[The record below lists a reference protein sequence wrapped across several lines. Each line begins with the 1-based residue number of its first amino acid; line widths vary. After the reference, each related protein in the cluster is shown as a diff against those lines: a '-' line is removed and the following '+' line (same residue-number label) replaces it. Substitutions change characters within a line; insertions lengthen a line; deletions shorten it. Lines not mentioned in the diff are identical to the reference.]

1 MAGGEGGGRYRPAPP
16 TGPRLGIGGRY
27 FWPVAGRFCFG
38 PPTQRS
44 AAPRRAALLSPCPQL
59 PLLTALFSLPP
70 PNPLPFSSLE
80 AKHVN
85 KKATKKHQDRR
96 PKKSRPSDINRKPV
110 EYPDAGTAP
119 PEYTISDAPAVVAKK
134 PE

>member
-1 MAGGEGGGRYRPAPP
+1 MEGDIGRRRP
-16 TGPRLGIGGRY
+16 LGRGWGSAVGI
-27 FWPVAGRFCFG
+27 FG
-38 PPTQRS
+38 LSRGVSVSALQRS

-59 PLLTALFSLPP
+59 PLLTALFSPPP